1 MTTTLE
7 HQVNHNTLAEEQ
19 KWRAVLERDASVD
32 GEFVYAVRST
42 LIYCRPSCPSRRPQP
57 EQVLFFPV
65 PEVAEREGYRPCRR
79 CLPHLH
85 PSPEPRLEM
94 VRQVCRHIEESSDNV
109 PTLAEL
115 STKVGASPYH
125 LQRVF
130 KQVMGITPRQYA
142 DACRLGKL
150 KTNLKSGQ
158 SVTDALYDAG
168 YGSSSR
174 LYEQASSQL
183 GMTPARYRN
192 GGPGLRIGY
201 AIVDSPLGRLLIAAT
216 ERGVC
221 AVCLGDD
228 EAALE
233 DALRRE
239 YPVSEIQQDDTAL
252 REWVQTILQHLSGQ
266 LPHIEVPLDIRAT
279 AFERLVWEQ
288 LTRIPRGE
296 TRSYR
301 QIAEAIGQPSAA
313 RAVARACSHNPVAV
327 LIPCHRVVRQ
337 DGSIGGYK
345 WGAARKE
352 RLLAQEGALQ

>member
-1 MTTTLE
+1 MVTTLE
-7 HQVNHNTLAEEQ
+7 RQSNTNILAEEA

-32 GEFVYAVRST
+32 GNFVYAVRST
-42 LIYCRPSCPSRRPQP
+42 RIYCRPSCPSRRPQP

-65 PEVAEREGYRPCRR
+65 SEVAEREGYRPCRR

-85 PSPEPRLEM
+85 PSPDPRLEM
-94 VRQVCRHIEESSDNV
+94 VRQVCRHIQESPDSLH
-109 PTLAEL
+109 TLAQL
-115 STKVGASPYH
+115 SAAVGVSPYH

-142 DACRLGKL
+142 NACRLGKL

-158 SVTDALYDAG
+158 SVTDALYEAG

-174 LYEQASSQL
+174 LYEQAASQL

-192 GGPGLRIGY
+192 GGPGLRIRY
-201 AIVDSPLGRLLIAAT
+201 TIVDSPLGLLLVAAT

-228 EAALE
+228 EATLE
-233 DALRRE
+233 EALRRE
-239 YPVSEIQQDDTAL
+239 YPASEIQ
-252 REWVQTILQHLSGQ
+252 REDAPLHGWVQAIVQHLSGQ
-266 LPHIEVPLDIRAT
+266 LPHIEIPLDIRAT

-296 TRSYR
+296 TRSYS
-301 QIAEAIGQPSAA
+301 QVAEAIGQPRAA
-313 RAVARACSHNPVAV
+313 RAVARACSHNPVVV

-345 WGAARKE
+345 WGVARKE
-352 RLLAQEGALQ
+352 RLLAQERTL